1 MFFERAFHLA
11 GSCVEHAVVDR
22 IGGVA
27 ATQGDVDGD
36 LSDRSRPVVSLCQ
49 VAGVDGKQVV
59 SGDPHPAERL
69 DRLPGE
75 EVSFAGFRMEWS
87 LSPSGNTS
95 TSGKRLRRRSA
106 TVRATAPVPKKSID
120 SHPATGMMYR
130 AASDGAAEAW
140 RIIHAP
146 APTNRKQPAS
156 RGRILRRLRWKRR
169 GSGAAVMMFGVEGY
183 PKICKKR
190 NKRKFGVQTSW
201 Q

>member
-1 MFFERAFHLA
+1 MAI
-11 GSCVEHAVVDR
+11 CP
-22 IGGVA
+22 IGP
-27 ATQGDVDGD
+27 
-36 LSDRSRPVVSLCQ
+36 DRSYRCARSRVWTASRSFPAIRTRLNASIDSQ
-49 VAGVDGKQVV
+49 GKKY
-59 SGDPHPAERL
+59 
-69 DRLPGE
+69 
-75 EVSFAGFRMEWS
+75 SFAGFRMEWS

-95 TSGKRLRRRSA
+95 TSGKRLRRRAA

-140 RIIHAP
+140 RIIHAL

-169 GSGAAVMMFGVEGY
+169 VSGAAVMMFGVVGY

-190 NKRKFGVQTSW
+190 NKRKFGVRTSW